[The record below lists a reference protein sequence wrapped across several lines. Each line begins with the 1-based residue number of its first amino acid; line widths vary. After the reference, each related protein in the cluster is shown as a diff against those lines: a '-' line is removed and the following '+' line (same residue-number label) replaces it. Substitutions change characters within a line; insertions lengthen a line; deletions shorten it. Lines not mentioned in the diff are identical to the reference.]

1 MRKMKLNPAD
11 VDSQSFTWSDLTFH
25 AAPSGQSLV
34 AGEKLLHV
42 FFSLL
47 ENWNIL
53 CQDAKENALHQG
65 EKKANLYSPV
75 ILNTESLFCMF
86 YP

>member
-1 MRKMKLNPAD
+1 MRKLKLNPAD

-42 FFSLL
+42 FFPAGKL
-47 ENWNIL
+47 EHTVPR
-53 CQDAKENALHQG
+53 C
-65 EKKANLYSPV
+65 
-75 ILNTESLFCMF
+75 
-86 YP
+86 